1 MTSPTASPPLVER
14 RKPRQKNQP
23 KDYGWTLY
31 LTVIALVLIIGFFI
45 SHGHPF
51 KPGDKIGYNLGLVG
65 GLMMLT
71 LLLYPIRK
79 RVGFMKNWAP
89 LPKWFKWHMVF
100 GILGPTLIIL
110 HSTFFIGSINAGVA
124 LICMLLV
131 AGSGIFGRFF
141 YTKIHHGLYGRHASL
156 KQLQEDLDG
165 SGEVKSI
172 FSFAPVIQNKLFE
185 FHEFVLDTLGSSGAG
200 KVTPW
205 KFITVGIRAKLLSR
219 DLVRALEEA
228 MYADANQ
235 KQWNDAQMKR
245 LDEMFYQN
253 EKFIRTYINS
263 IRDIAQFS
271 TYEKLF
277 SLWHIFHVPLVYMLV
292 FSAIWHV
299 IAVHMY

>member
-1 MTSPTASPPLVER
+1 MSSQTSSPPTVER
-14 RKPRQKNQP
+14 RKPRIKNQP
-23 KDYGWTLY
+23 KEYGWTLY
-31 LTVIALVLIIGFFI
+31 LITITLVMIIGYFV

-51 KPGDKIGYNLGLVG
+51 KPGDKVGYNLGLVG

-71 LLLYPIRK
+71 LMLYPMRK
-79 RVGFMKNWAP
+79 RLSFMKNWAP

-100 GILGPTLIIL
+100 GILGPALIVL

-131 AGSGIFGRFF
+131 SGSGIFGRFF
-141 YTKIHHGLYGRHASL
+141 YTKIHFGLYGRQASL

-165 SGEVKSI
+165 SGDVKSI
-172 FSFAPVIQNKLFE
+172 FSFAPEIQQKLVE
-185 FHEFVLDTLGSSGAG
+185 FRDYATSSSGKG
-200 KVTPW
+200 KLNPW
-205 KFITVGIRAKLLSR
+205 SFLMLGIRAKLLSR
-219 DLVRALEEA
+219 KLIRVLEDA
-228 MYADANQ
+228 MYMDANE
-235 KQWNDAQMKR
+235 KKWNDAQMKR
-245 LDEMFYQN
+245 LDELFYQN

-263 IRDIAQFS
+263 IRDLAQFS

>member
-1 MTSPTASPPLVER
+1 MSSQTSSPPTVER
-14 RKPRQKNQP
+14 RKPRLKNQP

-31 LTVIALVLIIGFFI
+31 LIIITLVMIIGFFV

-51 KPGDKIGYNLGLVG
+51 KPGDKVGYNLGLVG

-71 LLLYPIRK
+71 LMLYPMRK
-79 RVGFMKNWAP
+79 RLSFMKNLAP

-100 GILGPTLIIL
+100 GILGPALIVL

-131 AGSGIFGRFF
+131 SGSGIFGRFF
-141 YTKIHHGLYGRHASL
+141 YTKIHSGLYGRHSTQ

-165 SGEVKSI
+165 SGDVKSI
-172 FSFAPVIQNKLFE
+172 LSFAPVVQQKLVGFRDYALNTSRVVK
-185 FHEFVLDTLGSSGAG
+185 F
-200 KVTPW
+200 KPW
-205 KFITVGIRAKLLSR
+205 YFLMVSIRSKFLYR
-219 DLVRALEEA
+219 DLIRALEEA
-228 MYADANQ
+228 MYADANE
-235 KQWNDAQMKR
+235 KKWNDAQMSR

-263 IRDIAQFS
+263 IRDLAQFS

-299 IAVHMY
+299 VAVHMY